1 MNSHLARASELIEQ
15 AIVGMSERDLA
26 WHPEGKWSSAEIL
39 EHLARAFHGSAKAL
53 ERVVAENPATRPITL
68 KDRVSVA
75 VVTGIGYFPPGR
87 KSPAQ
92 VEPKGWP
99 PADAVQRIRESLAQ
113 VDAAI
118 TACEEKYGSSHRLSN
133 HPVLG
138 PLNAREWRRFHF
150 VHTRH
155 HMRQI
160 QKHREQIKM
169 SSAGVAASV

>member
-1 MNSHLARASELIEQ
+1 MNSHLARASELIEE
-15 AIVGMSERDLA
+15 AIAGLSETDLS

-53 ERVVAENPATRPITL
+53 ERVLAESPATRPITL
-68 KDRVSVA
+68 RDRVSVA
-75 VVTGIGYFPPGR
+75 VVAGLGYFPPGR
-87 KSPAQ
+87 KSPAM

-99 PADAVQRIRESLAQ
+99 PAEAVQRIRESLPQ

-118 TACEEKYGSSHRLSN
+118 TACEKKYGSSRKLSN

-160 QKHREQIKM
+160 RRRREQMK
-169 SSAGVAASV
+169 AAATQVASI